1 MGQLLA
7 YPPVLTCA
15 SPRMCQ
21 NRVIP
26 LLPLCENQKRSGTCS
41 KRGQR
46 TNSWSSK
53 PMCPTP
59 TTSNALLRTADIRFC
74 HIDVVYNNGG
84 FCVMG
89 ELESI
94 PQAEARKKF
103 DVNVRGCH
111 QCCEGGH
118 PILPR
123 CQQTTRWE
131 IVVLH
136 LRGWATPH
144 ISLWLLL
151 CKQVRYVR
159 ARSPKARS

>member
-15 SPRMCQ
+15 SPRMCR

-94 PQAEARKKF
+94 PQAEARKRRDRDLSFPAHEGVVSTLTAEIDPKWNIKVRLF
-103 DVNVRGCH
+103 PYFKATVNLTLLKYCAFR
-111 QCCEGGH
+111 
-118 PILPR
+118 
-123 CQQTTRWE
+123 T
-131 IVVLH
+131 
-136 LRGWATPH
+136 WAT
-144 ISLWLLL
+144 S
-151 CKQVRYVR
+151 
-159 ARSPKARS
+159 SESMG